1 MFETLKLRYERNFV
15 RMDQLRQYVL
25 LGRIT
30 AQQFETIT
38 QISY

>member
-1 MFETLKLRYERNFV
+1 MFEILKMRFEKNFV

-25 LGRIT
+25 LGKIT
-30 AQQFETIT
+30 AEQFETIT